1 MAQLIRLAAVLLAL
15 LAWLVAASLLW
26 RTEVPAD
33 LRLPS
38 IDVAAVFGERTLEKA
53 EDYRR
58 LLRVLW
64 VGLTVA
70 QLTALWLLVRAAP
83 RIEARLHGRVLL
95 RGIQLGLISVALL
108 WVVWVPFG
116 VAGLWWRRRHDIS
129 RLGYGDLLLDPWPR
143 YLGEALVTAG
153 AVALAMVLARR
164 LGRRWWL
171 VGGPAFVVLVGGA
184 LVLTPLVLSPRLAPL
199 KDQRLTAEIQR
210 LAHQE
215 GVGKVRV
222 EVENASRR
230 TTVPNAEAIGVGPTT
245 RVVLWDTLLDGR
257 FTRREIRF
265 ISAHELGHV
274 GRDHLWKGIGWF
286 ALFALPSAWVLAVLT
301 DRRGGIDRPSV
312 VPFAVFVVVAIQLAL
327 QPAANVVSRRYEAEA
342 DWVGLRATRD
352 PQAASSLFRKLSTT
366 ALDQPEPPFWVRAL
380 LSTHPSLADR
390 VAMAEAWQA
399 RATRGEEAPRAG
411 S

>member
-1 MAQLIRLAAVLLAL
+1 MAQLIRLGAVLLAL
-15 LAWLVAASLLW
+15 LVWLVAASLLW
-26 RTEVPAD
+26 RTEVPAN
-33 LRLPS
+33 LRLPP
-38 IDVAAVFGERTLEKA
+38 IDVEAVFGPRTVDKA

-58 LLRVLW
+58 FLRILW
-64 VGLTVA
+64 VGLSVA

-83 RIEARLHGRVLL
+83 RIEARLRGRALL

-108 WVVWVPFG
+108 WAVWVPFG
-116 VAGLWWRRRHDIS
+116 IAGLWWRRGHEIS

-153 AVALAMVLARR
+153 AVALAMLLAGR

-199 KDQRLTAEIQR
+199 KDERLAAEIQR

-286 ALFALPSAWVLAVLT
+286 ALFALPSAWFLAVLT

-312 VPFAVFVVVAIQLAL
+312 VPFAVLVVVAIQLAL
-327 QPAANVVSRRYEAEA
+327 QPAANIVSRRYEAEA

-352 PQAASSLFRKLSTT
+352 PQAAASLFRKLSTT

-390 VAMAEAWQA
+390 VAMAEAWRA

>member
-38 IDVAAVFGERTLEKA
+38 IDVAAVFGERTVEKA

-153 AVALAMVLARR
+153 AVALTMVLARR

>member
-1 MAQLIRLAAVLLAL
+1 MLLAL
-15 LAWLVAASLLW
+15 LAWLAAASLLW

>member
-199 KDQRLTAEIQR
+199 EDQRLTAEIQR